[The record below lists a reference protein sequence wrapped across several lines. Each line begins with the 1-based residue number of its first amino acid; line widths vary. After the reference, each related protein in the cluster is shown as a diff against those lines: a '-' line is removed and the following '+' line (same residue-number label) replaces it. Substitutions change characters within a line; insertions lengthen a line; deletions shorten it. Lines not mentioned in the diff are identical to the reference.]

1 MTVTLCTETA
11 FNGDK
16 KRFAGAVD
24 NLAKRQ
30 FYGPVKS
37 IVIDSHRPWVFCA
50 DFDFKGKAILLE
62 PGEYNDISTMCP
74 FKIKSLCELIDSDEE
89 KSGRLEICVEDAEMV
104 ISQSC
109 PEFVFQKK
117 PKPSDSASDAQ
128 APQDY
133 KVKARLEV
141 TGGTWILYSD
151 QNYGGDLAVVTTS
164 KAGRRMSFGQLA
176 TVRSAKKLSFLD

>member
-62 PGEYNDISTMCP
+62 PGEYNDISTVM
-74 FKIKSLCELIDSDEE
+74 FKPIVAKYPYNVPSILDQ
-89 KSGRLEICVEDAEMV
+89 G
-104 ISQSC
+104 Q
-109 PEFVFQKK
+109 VFRC
-117 PKPSDSASDAQ
+117 A
-128 APQDY
+128 
-133 KVKARLEV
+133 L
-141 TGGTWILYSD
+141 
-151 QNYGGDLAVVTTS
+151 S
-164 KAGRRMSFGQLA
+164 K
-176 TVRSAKKLSFLD
+176 

>member
-1 MTVTLCTETA
+1 
-11 FNGDK
+11 
-16 KRFAGAVD
+16 
-24 NLAKRQ
+24 
-30 FYGPVKS
+30 
-37 IVIDSHRPWVFCA
+37 
-50 DFDFKGKAILLE
+50 
-62 PGEYNDISTMCP
+62 MCP

-117 PKPSDSASDAQ
+117 PKPSDSASEGQ

-133 KVKARLEV
+133 KVRVVVLFTTSNPSVRQSHLLCTWFHWPTAFTPPKMFINVKDCTLKVKARLEV
-141 TGGTWILYSD
+141 TGGTWILYSE